1 MIKKYTFVLT
11 IILLSI
17 SNLSFCQVENPY
29 VDFNPEKLKAKTEY
43 TKNFNPGNYKSNVL
57 YNCMLDMINLAR
69 AEYFFLDP
77 LKSDKDMDDCAQMQA
92 DYQAQKDEK
101 GVLNEP
107 PYRTTFFRLKK
118 YGLTYHAIELV
129 SKAKATLGTQEY
141 SYYDLC
147 LEILRPILKN
157 VKTAKQLLDKQYTYI
172 GMGFE
177 TDEYMKSMY
186 TSFII
191 GNDLSFNPYKP
202 DPMEKD
208 VPFSKGKS
216 GMTYYDEKVCAKCNA
231 DKNLEALSEYIQVKD
246 NEVFINCGDHKYLK
260 KLIGKEGDAI
270 VLDFVQHSQYDCEH
284 PVIDNDRINRGFTSK
299 PIVFESILDANTIK
313 DKKSSKLYA
322 KIATVPE
329 TIESDAEFD
338 INIIVLKEGKYAC
351 RTIIKKAIECKKAAY
366 QAKINYKPDYASMKA
381 AGEWVAAAEEGV
393 HEVKFPFTLTQ
404 LAYTQADLDSSIQ
417 AIDAPAYTVK
427 SIDIIAQNSLNY
439 STDQT
444 QINNQKKRALSMQKV
459 LAQMYP
465 GVPTTITYDDGWEDF
480 KRDVNNN
487 AEHYD
492 LTLYSKADA
501 IKNLKANNNAIAKE
515 LEEEYLSKHRYVKL
529 VFHVVYKAADKA
541 DAENFTA
548 WKFNHAMKDKNYT
561 LATAIENFM
570 IKKVEAGEFSASAV
584 NQLEIPVEKKFQQLL
599 NNKLYMQYFLSSQ
612 LNDKIVNNMNKTLAL
627 DPANPIVLYNVAVG
641 KVFHTPINSL
651 AEIAKTQSEI
661 DKLYSF
667 PVLPKEDVN
676 NLNLE
681 YQFKI
686 IEYIN
691 ANPPTSE
698 GAVLYSTTFEK
709 IKSITNKK
717 LESWQNAYKLA
728 SYFIKN
734 YDYMYAMS
742 IMEPFLD
749 DAGISNDFLF
759 SYVSLAAHREETYMS
774 TFFTKAVKMAA
785 ERDGARL
792 CGLFDKLP
800 VCVFDNAEVKKTV
813 CKLCGR

>member
-1 MIKKYTFVLT
+1 MIKKYAFVL
-11 IILLSI
+11 IVFLLSI
-17 SNLSFCQVENPY
+17 SSLSFCQMENPY
-29 VDFNPEKLKAKTEY
+29 MDFNPEKLKAKTEY

-69 AEYFFLDP
+69 EEYFFLDP
-77 LKSDKDMDDCAQMQA
+77 LKTDKDMDDCAQMQA

-129 SKAKATLGTQEY
+129 SKAKASLGTQEY

-147 LEILRPILKN
+147 LELIRPILKN
-157 VKTAKQLLDKQYTYI
+157 IKTAKQLLDKQYTYI

-191 GNDLSFNPYKP
+191 GNDLTFNPDKP

-216 GMTYYDEKVCAKCNA
+216 GLTYSDEKVCAKCSA
-231 DKNLEALSEYIQVKD
+231 DKNLEVLSEYIQVKD
-246 NEVFINCGDHKYLK
+246 DEVYINCGDHKYLK

-270 VLDFVQHSQYDCEH
+270 VLDFVQHSQYDCERA
-284 PVIDNDRINRGFTSK
+284 VIDNDRINKGFVSK
-299 PIVFESILDANTIK
+299 PILFEKVLESNTIK

-329 TIESDAEFD
+329 NIEKDAEFD

-351 RTIIKKAIECKKAAY
+351 RTIIKKAVECKKASY
-366 QAKINYKPDYASMKA
+366 QAKINYKPDYASMKST
-381 AGEWVAAAEEGV
+381 GEWVAAEEEGT
-393 HEVKFPFTLTQ
+393 HEVKYPFTLSKLT
-404 LAYTQADLDSSIQ
+404 YTQADLDSSIQ
-417 AIDAPAYTVK
+417 AIDAPAYTIK

-444 QINNQKKRALSMQKV
+444 QINNQKKRALSVQKV

-465 GVPTTITYDDGWEDF
+465 GVATTITYDDGWEDF

-487 AEHYD
+487 ADHYD
-492 LTLYSKADA
+492 LTLYSKAEA
-501 IKNLKANNNAIAKE
+501 VKNLKANNNAIAKE
-515 LEEEYLSKHRYVKL
+515 LEDEYLSKHRNIKL
-529 VFHVVYKAADKA
+529 VFHVVYNASSNAE
-541 DAENFTA
+541 AENFTA
-548 WKFNHAMKDKNYT
+548 WKFNQTMKAKNYT

-570 IKKVEAGEFSASAV
+570 VKKVEAGEYSANAV
-584 NQLEIPVEKKFQQLL
+584 NQLVIPADKKFQQLL
-599 NNKLYMQYFLSSQ
+599 NNKLYMLYFLTPT
-612 LNDKIVNNMNKTLAL
+612 LNDKIVNEMSKTLAL

-641 KVFHTPINSL
+641 KVFHTPISSI
-651 AEIAKTQSEI
+651 AEIAKTQAEI
-661 DKLYSF
+661 DKLYTL

-698 GAVLYSTTFEK
+698 GAVLYSSTFDK

-728 SYFIKN
+728 SYFVKN

-742 IMEPFLD
+742 IMEPFLSD
-749 DAGISNDFLF
+749 PSISNDFLF

-774 TFFTKAVKMAA
+774 SFFTKAVKMAA

-800 VCVFDNAEVKKTV
+800 ICVFDNAEVKKTV

>member
-1 MIKKYTFVLT
+1 MIKKYAFVL
-11 IILLSI
+11 IIFLLSI
-17 SNLSFCQVENPY
+17 SNLSFGQMENPY

-57 YNCMLDMINLAR
+57 YSCMLDMINLAR
-69 AEYFFLDP
+69 EEYFFLDP
-77 LKSDKDMDDCAQMQA
+77 LKTDKDMDECAQMQA
-92 DYQAQKDEK
+92 DYQALKDEK

-129 SKAKATLGTQEY
+129 SRAKATMGTQEY

-147 LEILRPILKN
+147 YEIIKPLLKN
-157 VKTAKQLLDKQYTYI
+157 IKTAKQLLDKQYTYI

-177 TDEYMKSMY
+177 SDEYMKNMY
-186 TSFII
+186 TSFIL
-191 GNDLSFNPYKP
+191 GNDLSFNPDKP

-208 VPFSKGKS
+208 LPFTKGKS
-216 GMTYYDEKVCAKCNA
+216 GMTYSDEKICSKCNA

-246 NEVFINCGDHKYLK
+246 NEVFVNCGDHKYLK

-270 VLDFVQHSQYDCEH
+270 VLDFVQHSQYDCDGN
-284 PVIDNDRINRGFTSK
+284 VIDNDRINRGFTTK
-299 PIVFESILDANTIK
+299 PIAFEQMLENNTIK
-313 DKKSSKLYA
+313 DKKSTKLYA

-338 INIIVLKEGKYAC
+338 VNIIVLKEGKYAC
-351 RTIIKKAIECKKAAY
+351 RTIIKKAIECKKASY
-366 QAKINYKPDYASMKA
+366 QAKINYKTDYASMKS
-381 AGEWVAAAEEGV
+381 AGEWVAAEEEGT
-393 HEVKFPFTLTQ
+393 HELKFPFALTQ
-404 LAYTQADLDSSIQ
+404 LAYTQADIDSSIQ
-417 AIDAPAYTVK
+417 AIDAPEYTVK

-444 QINNQKKRALSMQKV
+444 QINNQKKRATSMQKV

-465 GVPTTITYDDGWEDF
+465 GVTTTITYDDGWEDF

-492 LTLYSKADA
+492 LTLYTKAEA
-501 IKNLKANNNAIAKE
+501 VKNLKANNNAIAKE
-515 LEEEYLSKHRYVKL
+515 LEEEYLSKHRYIKL
-529 VFHVVYKAADKA
+529 VFHVVYKAGNNAE
-541 DAENFTA
+541 AENFSV
-548 WKFNHAMKDKNYT
+548 WKFNQAMKEKNYS

-570 IKKVEAGEFSASAV
+570 VKKVEAGEYTISAV
-584 NQLEIPVEKKFQQLL
+584 NQLEIPADKKFQQLH
-599 NNKLYMQYFLSSQ
+599 NNKLYMQYYLSDK
-612 LNDKIVNNMNKTLAL
+612 LNDKLVNGMNKTLAYE
-627 DPANPIVLYNVAVG
+627 PSNPVVLYNVAVG
-641 KVFHTPINSL
+641 KVFHTPISSL
-651 AEIAKTQSEI
+651 AEITKTQAEI
-661 DKLYSF
+661 DKLYTL
-667 PVLPKEDVN
+667 PVLSKEDVN

-698 GAVLYSTTFEK
+698 GTTLYNATFEK

-728 SYFIKN
+728 SYFVKN
-734 YDYMYAMS
+734 YDYMYAMN
-742 IMEPFLD
+742 IMEPFLSD
-749 DAGISNDFLF
+749 PDISNDFLF
-759 SYVSLAAHREETYMS
+759 SYVSLAAHREETYLS
-774 TFFTKAVKMAA
+774 SFFTKAVKMAA

-800 VCVFDNAEVKKTV
+800 ICVFDNVEVKKKV

>member
-1 MIKKYTFVLT
+1 MIKKYAFLLT
-11 IILLSI
+11 IFLLSI
-17 SNLSFCQVENPY
+17 SNLSFGQMENPY
-29 VDFNPEKLKAKTEY
+29 LDFNPEKLKSKTEY
-43 TKNFNPGNYKSNVL
+43 TRNFNPGNYKSNVL

-69 AEYFFLDP
+69 EEYFFLDP
-77 LKSDKDMDDCAQMQA
+77 LKTDKDMDDCAQMQA
-92 DYQAQKDEK
+92 DYQALKDEK

-129 SKAKATLGTQEY
+129 SKAKATMGTQEY

-147 LEILRPILKN
+147 FELLKPILKN
-157 VKTAKQLLDKQYTYI
+157 IKTAKQLLDKQYTYI

-186 TSFII
+186 ASFII
-191 GNDLSFNPYKP
+191 GNDLTFNPDKP
-202 DPMEKD
+202 DPMAKD
-208 VPFSKGKS
+208 LPYSKGKS
-216 GMTYYDEKVCAKCNA
+216 SMTYSDEKVCAKCNA

-246 NEVFINCGDHKYLK
+246 NEVYINCGDHKSLK

-270 VLDFVQHSQYDCEH
+270 VLDFVQHSQYDCNGNT
-284 PVIDNDRINRGFTSK
+284 IDNDRINRGFTSK
-299 PIVFESILDANTIK
+299 PIVFEKILDGNTIK

-322 KIATVPE
+322 KIANVPE
-329 TIESDAEFD
+329 TIESDADFD
-338 INIIVLKEGKYAC
+338 VNIIVLKEGKYAC
-351 RTIIKKAIECKKAAY
+351 RTVIKKAVECKKAAY
-366 QAKINYKPDYASMKA
+366 QARINYKPDYASMKST
-381 AGEWVAAAEEGV
+381 GEWVAAPEENT
-393 HEVKFPFTLTQ
+393 HEVIYPFALNKLNFTNT
-404 LAYTQADLDSSIQ
+404 DLDSSIK
-417 AIDAPAYTVK
+417 AIDAPAYQIK

-444 QINNQKKRALSMQKV
+444 QINNQKKRALSVQKA

-465 GVPTTITYDDGWEDF
+465 GISTTISYDDGWEDF

-487 AEHYD
+487 PDHYD

-515 LEEEYLSKHRYVKL
+515 LEGEYLSKHRYIKL
-529 VFHVVYKAADKA
+529 VFHVVYNAGT
-541 DAENFTA
+541 DAEAENLSA
-548 WKFNHAMKDKNYT
+548 WKFNQAMKAKNYP
-561 LATAIENFM
+561 LATAIQNFM
-570 IKKVEAGEFSASAV
+570 IKKVEAGEYGISSV
-584 NQLEIPVEKKFQQLL
+584 KRLEIPDDKKFQQLH
-599 NNKLYMQYFLSSQ
+599 NNKLYMQDLLSSE
-612 LNDKIVNNMNKTLAL
+612 LNDKMVNDMNKTLSY
-627 DPANPIVLYNVAVG
+627 DPTNPIVLYNVAVG
-641 KVFHTPINSL
+641 KVFHTPITSL
-651 AEIAKTQSEI
+651 TDITKTQAEIE
-661 DKLYSF
+661 KLYSF
-667 PVLPKEDVN
+667 PILSKEDVN

-698 GAVLYSTTFEK
+698 GSVMYNATFDK
-709 IKSITNKK
+709 IKTITNKK

-728 SYFIKN
+728 SYFVKN

-742 IMEPFLD
+742 IMEPFLSD
-749 DAGISNDFLF
+749 PSISNDFLF
-759 SYVSLAAHREETYMS
+759 SYVSMAAHREETYLS
-774 TFFTKAVKMAA
+774 SFFTKAVKMAA

-800 VCVFDNAEVKKTV
+800 ICVFDNVEVKKTV